1 MEQEFELGQTIRI
14 KGNGKDGQVI
24 GVWKTLGGLVRY
36 EVRYFD
42 DVNRDKESW
51 FVASELNTGPK

>member
-1 MEQEFELGQTIRI
+1 MEQKFELEQMVHI
-14 KGNGKDGQVI
+14 KGNGKNGQVI
-24 GVWKTLGGLVRY
+24 GVWKVIGGLTRY

-51 FVASELNTGPK
+51 FVASELNPVT

>member
-1 MEQEFELGQTIRI
+1 VEQKFELKQTVLI
-14 KGNGKDGQVI
+14 KGNGKNGQVI
-24 GVWKTLGGLVRY
+24 SVWTSICGLTRY

-51 FVASELNTGPK
+51 FVASELESVA

>member
-1 MEQEFELGQTIRI
+1 MEQKYELEQTVLI
-14 KGNGKDGQVI
+14 KGNSKKGTVI
-24 GVWKTLGGLVRY
+24 GVWKVPGGLIRY

-51 FVASELNTGPK
+51 FVASELSAAE

>member
-1 MEQEFELGQTIRI
+1 MEQKFELKQRVRI

-24 GVWKTLGGLVRY
+24 GVWTSIGGLTRY

-42 DVNRDKESW
+42 DVNRDKETW
-51 FVASELNTGPK
+51 FVAEEIEAVA